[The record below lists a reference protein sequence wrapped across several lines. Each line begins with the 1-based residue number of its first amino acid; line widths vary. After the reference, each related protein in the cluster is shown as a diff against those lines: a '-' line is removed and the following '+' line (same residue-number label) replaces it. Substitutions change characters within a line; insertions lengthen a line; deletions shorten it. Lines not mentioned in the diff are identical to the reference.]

1 MESMHQS
8 AVFLSITNSYFLLQ
22 NSDMS
27 AKSQEKSA
35 DDTLSET
42 FPKFIQKRNNLKE
55 NFLYYSQSSIDSNT
69 RHCVERLKEA
79 TTIESIKF
87 RLEEFNLHLNK
98 FPLSAI
104 LANKMGTQ
112 QLVKNIRNIR
122 QKDASIQGLCLE
134 TLARLG

>member
-1 MESMHQS
+1 
-8 AVFLSITNSYFLLQ
+8 
-22 NSDMS
+22 MS

-35 DDTLSET
+35 DDSLSET

-112 QLVKNIRNIR
+112 QLVKNIRNIC